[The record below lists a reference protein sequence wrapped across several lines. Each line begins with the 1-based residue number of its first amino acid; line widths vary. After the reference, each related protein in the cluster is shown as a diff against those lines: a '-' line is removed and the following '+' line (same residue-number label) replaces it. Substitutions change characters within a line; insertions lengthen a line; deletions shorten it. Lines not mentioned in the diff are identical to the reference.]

1 MLVEQTSVFH
11 VTLNVLSDQDLRR
24 GAPCASHRAIVSL
37 SRGPCCFALV
47 GQFFRQCPCGMAQ
60 LALATLSVFDT

>member
-11 VTLNVLSDQDLRR
+11 VTLNVLSDQD
-24 GAPCASHRAIVSL
+24 APCASHRAIVSL